1 MRHVRET
8 AHTDTKVTWQYH
20 LFQCLP

>member
-1 MRHVRET
+1 MRHVREP